1 MKRRRLAI
9 IDIGSNTIRSLVVET
24 LPNRTYRILDDER
37 EVARLASGLNR
48 AGRLS
53 ESAIQ
58 RAVKAL
64 KRMAEIARARGV
76 HRVAVV
82 ATSAIRNASNRQTF
96 LDRVRSET
104 GLRVRVISG
113 SEEARLAFESAA
125 GSFNLAD
132 HPCAVVD
139 VGGGSTE
146 LILALG
152 RHIRQVY
159 SLKLGCVG
167 LTEEYLRSDPTR
179 GKELKALRKAVREA
193 IDAQR
198 IAPDPSPQFVVTSG
212 GTATAVA
219 QMAMARQGLSG
230 RSVQGFE
237 MTQAELLHLRDALLR
252 RTLDERRRMP
262 GLAPDRADIIV
273 AGVTILCEIMLHLK
287 VNVLRVS
294 TRGIRH
300 ALLSR
305 LIGRV
310 PGRAGLP
317 PAHPQ
322 RLSAAESFG
331 RSLRFE
337 QDHGEQVQRIA
348 VSLFDQ
354 LSKPLRLP
362 AEGRDLLAAAALLH
376 DVGYVVSYRQHHKH
390 SYHLIAHA
398 NLDGFTPRERE
409 IIALIARYHRRS
421 VPRKKHE
428 EWAKLQRDDRTMVRQ
443 LSALLRIADALDRR
457 HSLGIREVRGEADPR
472 RVRLTLFSARN
483 VDVEIHG
490 AQAKSD
496 LFQRVF
502 DREVQFRTIRSPDRP
517 DRPGARSRE
526 AARPAPAAREP
537 AAGRRAPARREAG
550 RESPPAR

>member
-1 MKRRRLAI
+1 
-9 IDIGSNTIRSLVVET
+9 
-24 LPNRTYRILDDER
+24 
-37 EVARLASGLNR
+37 
-48 AGRLS
+48 
-53 ESAIQ
+53 
-58 RAVKAL
+58 
-64 KRMAEIARARGV
+64 
-76 HRVAVV
+76 
-82 ATSAIRNASNRQTF
+82 
-96 LDRVRSET
+96 
-104 GLRVRVISG
+104 
-113 SEEARLAFESAA
+113 
-125 GSFNLAD
+125 
-132 HPCAVVD
+132 
-139 VGGGSTE
+139 
-146 LILALG
+146 
-152 RHIRQVY
+152 
-159 SLKLGCVG
+159 VG

-179 GKELKALRKAVREA
+179 GKEIKALRKAVREA
-193 IDAQR
+193 IAAQR

-294 TRGIRH
+294 PRGIRH
-300 ALLSR
+300 ALVNR

-337 QDHGEQVQRIA
+337 QDHGEQVRRIA

-354 LSKPLRLP
+354 LSAPLRLP

-428 EWAKLQRDDRTMVRQ
+428 EWAKLQRDDRKMVRQ

-457 HSLGIREVRGEADPR
+457 HSLGIREVRCEADSR
-472 RVRLTLFSARN
+472 RVRLTLFAARN

-502 DREVQFRTIRSPDRP
+502 DREVQFRTILSRGADRP
-517 DRPGARSRE
+517 APRSRE
-526 AARPAPAAREP
+526 TAARPAQSSREPSTGRRSPAARE
-537 AAGRRAPARREAG
+537 ED